1 MMEIVLKNVNMK
13 KMRNTIID
21 NVNGIKNKVKDDFS
35 VLTVGYNTKICLYS
49 IKV

>member
-1 MMEIVLKNVNMK
+1 MEIVLKNVNMK

-21 NVNGIKNKVKDDFS
+21 NVNGIKNKVKYDFS